1 MQEGKSGF
9 GLRSLFVRY
18 AFAYRPVGLKGNFG
32 VKKGEWGRKLGMVIK
47 WKDPAENTGII

>member
-1 MQEGKSGF
+1 MQAGKSGF
-9 GLRSLFVRY
+9 GFRSLFVRY